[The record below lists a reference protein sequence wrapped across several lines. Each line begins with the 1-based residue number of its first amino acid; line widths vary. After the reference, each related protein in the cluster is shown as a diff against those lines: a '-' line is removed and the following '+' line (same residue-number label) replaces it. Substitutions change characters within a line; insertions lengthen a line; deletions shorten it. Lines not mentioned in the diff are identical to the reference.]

1 MIAPLGLG
9 EGLGYM
15 HTGPFVVAAAALLC
29 SCDFRKLHL
38 IVSAYTH
45 TRTRGNH
52 VLL

>member
-1 MIAPLGLG
+1 MIALLGLG